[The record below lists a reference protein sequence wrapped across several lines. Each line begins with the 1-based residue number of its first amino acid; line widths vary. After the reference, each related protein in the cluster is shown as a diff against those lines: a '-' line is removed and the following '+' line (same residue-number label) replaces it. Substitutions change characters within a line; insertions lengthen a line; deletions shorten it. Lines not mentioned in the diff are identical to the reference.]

1 MSDSLSISIPISTCL
16 STCYRSRIEERCRK
30 NNKTKVNSRLTTN
43 LKVNSRGTGTGEI
56 STNILAAGQNEIN
69 KAVEMEI
76 KRAIDWQ
83 RSEVYVSLPTM
94 GVKERLPAECSSQG
108 ALFLLFQRISKIKN
122 VVESAPSHILSVPN
136 EQVYIPYSCN
146 RSTYLTMTT
155 AEKSKADS
163 NIIIENLK
171 LGIWDVKIAKTS
183 GHILVQW
190 WTDIKSA
197 APLFYRLCSDIF
209 TLSPRLFTFFLFC
222 QLWQGVEDALLM
234 HFSSLLLRQV
244 CHNCLYFSRL
254 LIQYM

>member
-1 MSDSLSISIPISTCL
+1 MLSIANRT
-16 STCYRSRIEERCRK
+16 EHRCRK

-43 LKVNSRGTGTGEI
+43 LKVSSRGTGTGDI

-146 RSTYLTMTT
+146 RSKLT
-155 AEKSKADS
+155 
-163 NIIIENLK
+163 
-171 LGIWDVKIAKTS
+171 
-183 GHILVQW
+183 
-190 WTDIKSA
+190 
-197 APLFYRLCSDIF
+197 
-209 TLSPRLFTFFLFC
+209 
-222 QLWQGVEDALLM
+222 
-234 HFSSLLLRQV
+234 LR
-244 CHNCLYFSRL
+244 
-254 LIQYM
+254 

>member
-1 MSDSLSISIPISTCL
+1 MLSIANRT
-16 STCYRSRIEERCRK
+16 EHRCRK

-108 ALFLLFQRISKIKN
+108 ASHSPQLFLLFQRISKIKN
-122 VVESAPSHILSVPN
+122 VVESAPSHISSVPN

-146 RSTYLTMTT
+146 RSKLT
-155 AEKSKADS
+155 
-163 NIIIENLK
+163 
-171 LGIWDVKIAKTS
+171 
-183 GHILVQW
+183 
-190 WTDIKSA
+190 
-197 APLFYRLCSDIF
+197 
-209 TLSPRLFTFFLFC
+209 
-222 QLWQGVEDALLM
+222 
-234 HFSSLLLRQV
+234 LR
-244 CHNCLYFSRL
+244 
-254 LIQYM
+254 